1 MFESILCQ
9 VTEYDPDVL
18 DSLIELA
25 VEIVATPPK
34 RLHSRSLNPYET
46 LDIDG
51 RPALGQEQRRI
62 RQLRPARM
70 TVRGLRIY
78 AARSECGDGCSIE
91 TGVRLVLLCRL
102 VNRIQVLLAS
112 LRRAHRNASMNK
124 AAALQALVNAI
135 GPITLTSV
143 PRLQSHERRSS
154 SIRTQFVQNATRHH
168 QICTFQVR
176 DTCVLCESRSGVIHA
191 RKGLLSNMGL

>member
-62 RQLRPARM
+62 RQLRR
-70 TVRGLRIY
+70 RG
-78 AARSECGDGCSIE
+78 
-91 TGVRLVLLCRL
+91 
-102 VNRIQVLLAS
+102 
-112 LRRAHRNASMNK
+112 
-124 AAALQALVNAI
+124 
-135 GPITLTSV
+135 
-143 PRLQSHERRSS
+143 
-154 SIRTQFVQNATRHH
+154 
-168 QICTFQVR
+168 
-176 DTCVLCESRSGVIHA
+176 
-191 RKGLLSNMGL
+191 